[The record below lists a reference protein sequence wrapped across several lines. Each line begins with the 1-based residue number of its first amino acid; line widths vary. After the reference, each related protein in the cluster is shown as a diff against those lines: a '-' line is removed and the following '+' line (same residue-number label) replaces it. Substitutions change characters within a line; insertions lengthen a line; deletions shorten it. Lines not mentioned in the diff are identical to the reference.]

1 MRTPSP
7 YLIRPDGEDMIVV
20 PYMRYVSMRGDP
32 EMAVMGGGVTKGNS
46 CIFIWFPDQRTS
58 APVGKV
64 HVY

>member
-32 EMAVMGGGVTKGNS
+32 EMAVMGGGGHKREQLHFYLV
-46 CIFIWFPDQRTS
+46 P
-58 APVGKV
+58 
-64 HVY
+64 

>member
-1 MRTPSP
+1 
-7 YLIRPDGEDMIVV
+7 MIVV